1 VVITEPG
8 WAVIGLITLP
18 PFVLKVIVTL
28 AIEEDEEGVV
38 ETQQEEAKQDLER
51 RRGEIE

>member
-1 VVITEPG
+1 MQKLARLTLSASLFLFLG
-8 WAVIGLITLP
+8 AVGLVSCAP
-18 PFVLKVIVTL
+18 
-28 AIEEDEEGVV
+28 ENREGVV